1 MANNIQQKAV
11 SNVIW
16 RFLERC
22 GAQLVTL
29 LVTIILARLLDPSIY
44 GEVAIVT
51 VFITILQVFVDSGLG
66 TALIQKKDA
75 DELDFSSVFYFNL
88 LACAVLYAV
97 LFMLT
102 PLITNFFKMQ
112 HLTSVVRA
120 CGIVVLISGVKNVQQ
135 AYISKHLLFKKF
147 FFATLGGT
155 TLAAVVGVYMAIKGF
170 GIWALVC
177 QNLTNQVVDTFIL
190 WMTVK
195 WRPGKK
201 ISLVRLKELL
211 AYGWNLLAST
221 LLDTIYNELRQLIIG
236 KNYSTLDLAFYNQG
250 YKIPSLIVSN
260 VNSSIDSVL
269 LPTLADEQND
279 KARVKAMVRRAI
291 VTSTY
296 IMMPLLFGLS
306 ACAVPLVYLVLGEKW
321 LPCVA
326 YIRIFSISL
335 CFYVV
340 HTANLNAIKALG
352 RSDIFLRLEIV
363 KKVVGFAILF
373 TSMWFGVLAMALSQL
388 LECLLGQ
395 IINSWPN
402 KKLLNYSYLEQVKDM
417 LPQLLLSVGMAILVY
432 PISLLDIPYA
442 WMLIIQIPLGAL
454 FYFLCSKLFHLESYA
469 YIMGIINGY
478 RGQYRNKKID

>member
-1 MANNIQQKAV
+1 MSNNIQQRAV

-29 LVTIILARLLDPSIY
+29 LVTIVLARLLDPSVY

-51 VFITILQVFVDSGLG
+51 VFITILQVFVDGGLG

-88 LACAVLYAV
+88 LACTVLYAL
-97 LFMLT
+97 LFILT
-102 PLITNFFKMQ
+102 PLITNFFEMQ
-112 HLTSVVRA
+112 HLTSVVRV

-155 TLAAVVGVYMAIKGF
+155 TLAAAVGIYMAVKDF

-190 WMTVK
+190 WITVR

-201 ISLVRLKELL
+201 FSFVRLKKLIS
-211 AYGWNLLAST
+211 YGWKLLASA
-221 LLDTIYNELRQLIIG
+221 LLGTIYNELRQLIIG
-236 KNYSTLDLAFYNQG
+236 KRYSTSDLAFYNQG
-250 YKIPSLIVSN
+250 YRIPSFIISN

-279 KARVKAMVRRAI
+279 KVRVKAMVRRAI

-321 LPCVA
+321 LPCVV

-373 TSMWFGVLAMALSQL
+373 TSMWFGVLAMALSGL
-388 LECLLGQ
+388 LECLLAQ

-417 LPQLLLSVGMAILVY
+417 LPQLLLSAGMAILVY

-442 WMLIIQIPLGAL
+442 LMLIIQIPLGAL

-478 RGQYRNKKID
+478 RGQYRNKRN